1 MSVSGMFEKAV
12 RRVMRETARDS
23 SCHID
28 FILSVQFD
36 LWRSYPVHTPRH
48 VYFLVVTVDI
58 SF

>member
-12 RRVMRETARDS
+12 REVMRETARDS

-36 LWRSYPVHTPRH
+36 LWKLYPVRTPRP
-48 VYFLVVTVDI
+48 VFFLAVTVDI
-58 SF
+58 SC